1 MALDKKKIGVLCIIG
16 ASLVAVALLFILLE
30 RRNAKEAAPKGPVS
44 VSQELP
50 EGEEDNVPGTKMEA
64 YMSRGRSGIE
74 DYWNQMGG
82 DPQAAPDGDADPLAE
97 LNGERKPRSGNP
109 SYEEVFGS
117 LSSGTAATE
126 TPQERAARQTQQS
139 QAAAM
144 AMQQQQMDMLA
155 DIMRQQQGQQE
166 GAAAPAAEETPVQS
180 AVPERDKIDVERVRV
195 VRSGGISSMDDEF
208 GGISTSGVSSLD
220 GDDRE
225 FADDEAYPF
234 RCMFVR
240 QEKLKN
246 SQRVSVRLLEDI
258 VVEGQLVKKNTHL
271 NAVCRIGDRIDLKV
285 SSIDIN
291 GRIVNLDFDAYDN
304 DGTRGIYAPDLS
316 QETVAEDMLKQAG
329 VTGFRRRMNTAVGQT
344 VQDILAAGSMVI
356 TGQGKDRTV
365 TVPAG
370 YSFYLVRSKQL
381 TR

>member
-1 MALDKKKIGVLCIIG
+1 MALEKKKMAVLLLSC
-16 ASLVAVALLFILLE
+16 AALVGLVLLLVLLN
-30 RRNAKEAAPKGPVS
+30 RDSGKEKAPAGPAS

-50 EGEEDNVPGTKMEA
+50 DADTEDVPASKTQA
-64 YMSRGRSGIE
+64 YLQRGRSGIE
-74 DYWNQMGG
+74 DYWDQMGG
-82 DPQAAPDGDADPLAE
+82 DPSADPAEADDPLAE
-97 LNGERKPRSGNP
+97 LNGTKNGSSSAP

-117 LSSGTAATE
+117 LAGGESQKE
-126 TPQERAARQTQQS
+126 TPQQRAERQTRES
-139 QAAAM
+139 RDAAM

-155 DIMRQQQGQQE
+155 DIMRQQQAQQGQGDDAGE
-166 GAAAPAAEETPVQS
+166 EAGEPAPA
-180 AVPERDKIDVERVRV
+180 AVPERDRIDVERVRV
-195 VRSGGISSMDDEF
+195 VRSGGVSSMDDDF
-208 GGISTSGVSSLD
+208 GSVSTSGVSSLD
-220 GDDRE
+220 EDDRAWPE
-225 FADDEAYPF
+225 DESYPF

-246 SQRVSVRLLEDI
+246 SQRVAVRLLEDI

-271 NAVCRIGDRIDLKV
+271 NAVCSIGDRIDLKV

-316 QETVAEDMLKQAG
+316 KDTMVEDMLKQAG
-329 VTGFRRRMNTAVGQT
+329 VQGVRRRMSTAVGQT

-356 TGQGKDRTV
+356 TGQGKDRSV

-370 YSFYLVRSKQL
+370 YQFYLVRSKKK
-381 TR
+381 